1 MQYRKNLEDGMKAK
15 KVVCFLKFFCVI
27 AAIALFLA
35 GCVEAQN
42 YRKFYYLD
50 VRSFPVPVMVNEDLD
65 AGAGRKIT
73 AVVSKESSVSTST
86 YGDYQVTTTRSA
98 QTTQPFDYQLLANSL
113 SGDNEI
119 RIDQVSL
126 FYHYLGMPY
135 YSERYEEMVV
145 DASYFRR

>member
-1 MQYRKNLEDGMKAK
+1 MKAK
-15 KVVCFLKFFCVI
+15 KFWRIIKFFCVA
-27 AAIALFLA
+27 AAICLYLS

-50 VRSFPVPVMVNEDLD
+50 VRSFPVPVMVNEDPD
-65 AGAGRKIT
+65 AGAGRKVT

-86 YGDYQVTTTRSA
+86 YGDYQVTTSRSA
-98 QTTQPFDYQLLANSL
+98 QTTQTFDYQLLANSL

-119 RIDQVSL
+119 RVDQVSL
-126 FYHYLGMPY
+126 FYHYFGMPY

-145 DASYFRR
+145 DASYFKR